1 MANQTDFQ
9 LLEEGPRNASVR
21 LTGAITEGDINLVSV
36 VPLSLFQ
43 SNEQRQ
49 TLVGLRVDKIVFS
62 LSAGLEALL
71 SWNGGSPQLIAALG
85 KSGEFGF
92 WREGGLKPDRNRTGY
107 DGSINLR
114 TAGFVPGTTQSYTI
128 LLRLVKLYTT

>member
-21 LTGAITEGDINLVSV
+21 LTGAITESDVNLVSV

-43 SNEQRQ
+43 NNEQRMP
-49 TLVGLRVDKIVFS
+49 LVGLRVDKIVYS
-62 LSAGLEALL
+62 LSGSFQVLL
-71 SWNGGSPQLIAALG
+71 SWNGSSPQLIAALG
-85 KSGEFGF
+85 KSGEMAFS
-92 WREGGLKPDRNRTGY
+92 REGGLQPNQTRTGY

-114 TAGFVPGTTQSYTI
+114 TVGFIPGTTQSYTV
-128 LLRLVKLYTT
+128 LLRFVKLYRT